1 MKSVWGDMADRE
13 FFDTNILI
21 YASDH
26 SEPEKQ
32 SQARRLLKSAIENDT
47 GVVSAQVLSEFFTVV
62 TRRIQQPL
70 SIEEAE
76 HVIEQLTILPVVELD
91 LALVRQAIGTCRRY
105 QISYW
110 DSLIVA
116 AAEKAGCTRIV
127 SEDLNPGQSYHG
139 IAVVDP
145 F

>member
-1 MKSVWGDMADRE
+1 MRSAWGDMADRE

-21 YASDH
+21 YASDR
-26 SEPEKQ
+26 SAPEKQ
-32 SQARRLLKSAIENDT
+32 DRARRLLKHAIENET
-47 GVVSAQVLSEFFTVV
+47 GVVSAQVLSEFFMVV
-62 TRRIQQPL
+62 TRRIQEPL

-76 HVIEQLTILPVVELD
+76 QVIEQLAILPVVELD

-116 AAEKAGCTRIV
+116 AAERAGCTRV
-127 SEDLNPGQSYHG
+127 LSEDLTPGQIYHNV
-139 IAVVDP
+139 AVVNP

>member
-1 MKSVWGDMADRE
+1 MKSAWGDMADRE
-13 FFDTNILI
+13 FFDAHILI
-21 YASDH
+21 YASDR

-32 SQARRLLKSAIENDT
+32 SQARRLLKNAIENET

-76 HVIEQLTILPVVELD
+76 QVIEQIAILPVVEVD
-91 LALVRQAIGTCRRY
+91 LALVQQAISTCRRY

-116 AAEKAGCTRIV
+116 AAERAGCTRIF

-139 IAVVDP
+139 IVVVDP